1 MFQLPPIPSLN
12 GLHPLIIHFPIAL
25 LLVAPLFVLI
35 GAVLT
40 PPRGRSWQA
49 AAFILMLLGTA
60 AVFVAIE
67 SGEAAGKLAERSPEI
82 NVVLER
88 HSGLAERTSY
98 AFAGLTIAFAAILA
112 CGRLLRRDRSRVFAT
127 VLPLALLVAYIGA
140 ALLLVNTA
148 HNGGLLVHQLGVK
161 AIVAGA
167 SVTAETPAS
176 GPRDD

>member
-40 PPRGRSWQA
+40 PPRGRSWHA
-49 AAFILMLLGTA
+49 AALILMVLGTA
-60 AVFVAIE
+60 SVFIAVE

-82 NVVLER
+82 NIVLER

-98 AFAGLTIAFAAILA
+98 AFAGLTIAFAGILG
-112 CGRLLRRDRSRVFAT
+112 CGRLLRRDRSRLFAT
-127 VLPLALLVAYIGA
+127 VLPLAFLVAYGGA
-140 ALLLVNTA
+140 ALLLANTA

-161 AIVAGA
+161 SIVAGVP
-167 SVTAETPAS
+167 VTAETPAA
-176 GPRDD
+176 GPKDD